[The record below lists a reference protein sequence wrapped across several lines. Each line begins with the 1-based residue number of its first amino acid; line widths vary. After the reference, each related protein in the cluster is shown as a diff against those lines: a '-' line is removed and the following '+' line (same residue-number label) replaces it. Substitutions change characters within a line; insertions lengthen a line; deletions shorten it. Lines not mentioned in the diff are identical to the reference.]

1 MIHLVLDICVM
12 TVFISSGSGRY
23 VSSSCSATACSRSA
37 HSNLHINSV
46 DRCELNPD
54 MLRVWTQEWYFRLL
68 SQTNCDLAPW
78 CCTSQPPG
86 RHKGHYQPAALP
98 SPRPSSE
105 GEELFFFSSTTAV
118 RPGMTTRQELS
129 ATCSP
134 YCDPT
139 SFLHLKR
146 EFPEIFTTCC
156 SNIWRIW
163 PQSPSCRLAGAKLC
177 NSSTTRACITGLNQK
192 NQGDICWIA
201 RLDAAGLTRCLA
213 ETVSSSG
220 SDSRVA
226 RLHWKQH
233 LASFPSGYPERRK
246 AMGPKRKWN
255 ITTFPVL
262 CDVLVFGGHHGNET
276 LTPAASLRS
285 QMTPDFQK
293 QQQQRHISLPYLTD
307 NHSCLKPRL
316 VLVVSIKRHEAIF
329 AACTSMCHMIAP
341 SFLLLPDR

>member
-1 MIHLVLDICVM
+1 MCLPPPP
-12 TVFISSGSGRY
+12 T
-23 VSSSCSATACSRSA
+23 CSATACLPSV
-37 HSNLHINSV
+37 HINLHVNSV
-46 DRCELNPD
+46 DRCELSPD
-54 MLRVWTQEWYFRLL
+54 VLRVWTQEWYVRLL

-78 CCTSQPPG
+78 CRTSQPPG
-86 RHKGHYQPAALP
+86 RHKGRYQPAALP

-105 GEELFFFSSTTAV
+105 GGGGTIFSSTTAAS
-118 RPGMTTRQELS
+118 PGLMTRQELS

-134 YCDPT
+134 YIPP
-139 SFLHLKR
+139 SSKARVPRNFHHMPSKHLENPAAEPQLEAGRSKALQHLLNNQSLHH
-146 EFPEIFTTCC
+146 
-156 SNIWRIW
+156 W
-163 PQSPSCRLAGAKLC
+163 PQIEESGRQLLNCKAWCGRSDTG
-177 NSSTTRACITGLNQK
+177 SSV
-192 NQGDICWIA
+192 
-201 RLDAAGLTRCLA
+201 A

-226 RLHWKQH
+226 CLHWEQH

-246 AMGPKRKWN
+246 AMGHKRKWN

-276 LTPAASLRS
+276 LTPAASLCS
-285 QMTPDFQK
+285 QMTADFQK

-307 NHSCLKPRL
+307 NHSCLKPRP

-329 AACTSMCHMIAP
+329 AACTSMCHMTAP